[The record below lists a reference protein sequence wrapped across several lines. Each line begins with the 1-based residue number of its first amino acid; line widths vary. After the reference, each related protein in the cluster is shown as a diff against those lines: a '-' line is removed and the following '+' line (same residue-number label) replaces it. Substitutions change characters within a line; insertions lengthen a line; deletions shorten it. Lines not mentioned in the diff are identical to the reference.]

1 MAKKPFKARKT
12 RERAK
17 PATVITASA
26 LIPSYALEL
35 EYYRE
40 LYNIV
45 YEAITS
51 DGIPIRPSGKVF
63 VGDRFTIN
71 SLKALQRK
79 AYALAAKVVAKI
91 NKHSGRATWGSIEE
105 LAKANLTV
113 GAVNLTPLMEQ
124 QVATNVGLITNL
136 AVEAQEKLTALYMQH
151 GPDSATIYKEL
162 KHMVGVRAK
171 LIAEDQNAKIFT
183 DLNTS
188 RMLSSG
194 LKTFIWDH
202 SSAGKTPR
210 PCHVARDGHTFLLT
224 GGPAELHFLDGSDAN
239 YAFGGKRGD
248 EGKPGY
254 AIRCRCRMRPSVSLD
269 D

>member
-1 MAKKPFKARKT
+1 MAKPVFRARKT
-12 RERAK
+12 RERK
-17 PATVITASA
+17 KELTTVVGSS

-45 YEAITS
+45 YEAVTS
-51 DGIPIRPSGKVF
+51 DGLPFKPTGKVF

-79 AYALAAKVVAKI
+79 AYALATKVVNKI
-91 NKHSGRATWGSIEE
+91 NKHSGRAAWSAIEE

-113 GAVNLTPLMEQ
+113 GVVNLSPLMEQ

-136 AVEAQEKLTALYMQH
+136 AEEAKEKLTALYMQH

-194 LKTFIWDH
+194 LTTFIWDH

-210 PCHVARDGHTFLLT
+210 PCHVKRDGHTFLLT
-224 GGPAELHFLDGSDAN
+224 GGPAELRFLDGSDAN
-239 YAFGGKRGD
+239 YAFGGKKGD